1 MFNGLGWKSGFPLWW
16 SYRLNR
22 DMESDIGDIFEGIAQ
37 TRRDLLQD
45 WAELYWGYLDR
56 LLRQLQA
63 LQGEAQFPNGNDYSN
78 WEMLFASTKGR
89 AADFSEI
96 FVLNEHGEVI
106 STTYPAHRNHKY
118 ESDSV
123 IAPGLQYAAASDEVR
138 KCLFGPY
145 ADAMTVE
152 AGPSTS
158 FFHDAMT
165 LLFIMPI
172 VTNRRCTAFLCGRVP
187 NDVIGDLIQRES
199 GHIYPESGDHYLFMA
214 QPNLQTSIKAGTAL
228 SRSRFEDRTFT
239 RGNNLKDGVTTGW
252 GTVRVKEHT
261 ELELMFTD
269 PASGELHAGVANTI
283 RSGSNLSVSF
293 PGYSD
298 YRHIPV
304 IGKGLTFQLPHC
316 PDVWGMMCEAD
327 FEEVY
332 RTRNMG
338 WNVSKLMVPM
348 LLGMMVLTALV
359 AGLLTQASGIGP
371 VAITAIVGLL
381 NLVCGV
387 AVWQVVLR
395 KGLAPET
402 ERIRQLNRFI
412 RRNTEGRG
420 DLTQRLRVTDFGDDE
435 LRDTAKWLNSL
446 IDSQEGIL
454 LQVKHAADD
463 VKISQRRL
471 HVSTIETERSTEVVS
486 RRIEDMVGS
495 IRRQLK
501 DLDSVGDAV
510 AAMRLTLQQLEGRAA
525 EQIVVAREEVEKI
538 GDKMSDIALQVSNT
552 HQTMDSFVETTRSI
566 EDVLQIIEGI
576 SSQTHLLAIN
586 ASIEAARVGEH
597 GKGFAVVASEI
608 RKLSE
613 TTSRSVSEI
622 QGTIGQIYY
631 GSERA
636 QMSMTEVIRVVE
648 DGTGRVAAAT
658 ELLRQANGQEDTRSQ
673 VVDRVVQL
681 MEEITAVSM
690 DNRLISSEVE
700 EKVERLKGDFLNVQQ
715 TSQYVEAIGEFLQQL
730 IGQFR
735 LKESKHS

>member
-1 MFNGLGWKSGFPLWW
+1 MFNGLGWKRGLPLWW

-22 DMESDIGDIFEGIAQ
+22 DLEGDIGDIFEGIAQ

-63 LQGEAQFPNGNDYSN
+63 LQGESRFPSGSEHRD
-78 WEMLFASTKGR
+78 WETLFVSTKGR

-106 STTYPAHRNHKY
+106 STTYPAHRNRKY
-118 ESDSV
+118 ASDSI
-123 IAPGLQYAAASDEVR
+123 IAPGLQYATASQEGR

-145 ADAMTVE
+145 SDAMTIEV
-152 AGPSTS
+152 GPSTS
-158 FFHDAMT
+158 SFHDAMT
-165 LLFIMPI
+165 LLFIVPI
-172 VTNRRCTAFLCGRVP
+172 VTNGHCDAYLCGRVP

-214 QPNLQTSIKAGTAL
+214 QPSLQTSIKAGTAL

-239 RGNNLKDGVTTGW
+239 RGDNLKDGITTDW
-252 GTVRVKEHT
+252 GKVKVKEHT

-283 RSGSNLSVSF
+283 RSGNNLFVSF
-293 PGYSD
+293 PGYPD

-316 PDVWGMMCEAD
+316 PDVWGMMCEGD

-332 RTRNMG
+332 RTRSMG
-338 WNVSKLMVPM
+338 WNVSKLMFPV
-348 LLGMMVLTALV
+348 LLGMIILTGLV
-359 AGLLTQASGIGP
+359 AGLLTQASGIGS
-371 VAITAIVGLL
+371 VGIAILIGLF
-381 NLVCGV
+381 NLVCGI
-387 AVWQVVLR
+387 AVWQVVMR

-420 DLTQRLRVTDFGDDE
+420 DLTQRLQVSDFGNDE

-463 VKISQRRL
+463 VMISQRRL
-471 HVSTIETERSTEVVS
+471 HESTIETERSTELVS
-486 RRIEDMVGS
+486 HRIEDMVGS
-495 IRRQLK
+495 IRRQLQ

-510 AAMRLTLQQLEGRAA
+510 TAMRLTLQQLEERAA
-525 EQIVVAREEVEKI
+525 EQIVVARGEVEKI
-538 GDKMSDIALQVSNT
+538 GDKMSDITQQVSST

-566 EDVLQIIEGI
+566 EDVLRIIEGI
-576 SSQTHLLAIN
+576 SSQTNLLAIN

-613 TTSRSVSEI
+613 TTSRSVAQI
-622 QGTIGQIYY
+622 QGTIGQIYN

-636 QMSMTEVIRVVE
+636 QISMTEVIRVVE
-648 DGTGRVAAAT
+648 DGSERVAAAT
-658 ELLRQANGQEDTRSQ
+658 ELLRQAGGQEDTRSQ

-700 EKVERLKGDFLNVQQ
+700 EKVERLKSDFLNVQQ

-735 LKESKHS
+735 LKESKRS